1 MDTTP
6 SGSTDWRRAPA
17 ENFVGEV
24 WMGPLSEPTDGEGVT
39 VLAVQFAP
47 EARTDWHSHPAGQV
61 LYGVSGT
68 GVVVDETGGATR
80 ISVGD
85 TVTAP
90 AGRLHWH
97 GSAGPSPMMHL
108 SITSGGP
115 TEWSRD
121 KVSDTQYEEGIT
133 AAGEPTRA
141 SPRAV

>member
-6 SGSTDWRRAPA
+6 SGSTPWRRAPV
-17 ENFVGEV
+17 ENFVGDV
-24 WMGPLSEPTDGEGVT
+24 WMGSLSEPHDGDGVT

-47 EARTDWHSHPAGQV
+47 GARTGWHSHPAGQV

-68 GVVVDETGGATR
+68 GVVVDESGEATR

-90 AGRLHWH
+90 PGRLHWH

-115 TEWSRD
+115 TEWSGD
-121 KVSDTQYEEGIT
+121 AVSDTQYGEGII
-133 AAGEPTRA
+133 AAGAEPT
-141 SPRAV
+141 